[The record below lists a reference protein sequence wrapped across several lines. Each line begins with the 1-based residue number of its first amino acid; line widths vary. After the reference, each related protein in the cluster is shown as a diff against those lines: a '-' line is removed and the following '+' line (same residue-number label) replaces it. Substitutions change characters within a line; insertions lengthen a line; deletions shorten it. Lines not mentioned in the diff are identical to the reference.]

1 MKVYELDD
9 ANLKIFLESV
19 PETLI
24 RDSFKKSKILKS
36 KLKGFRAEKCD
47 INRLINISI
56 EVIKKN
62 QAYEYERILNRFFE
76 DHKKGYEESLE
87 KYINNG
93 YPQLYAKA
101 QAIIDKYN
109 EKMRPV
115 FYMLADFNEQEKK
128 MIEESIQMLSFLD
141 NRYKQDNKISLLD
154 DIKKQYGLIKK
165 EIDESDNRINKKI
178 NAFTDTVSTIQKD
191 YMHSCFDFDS
201 KLEVITKNQSVLK
214 DELHNIKN
222 NKKEK
227 EEYASLKQIEV
238 LEERL
243 LDLQKSLN
251 NLNNFNDNNESEW
264 NHLIYKTYNL
274 SNSKIG
280 VIDNSDDLDEVIY
293 DLFGLSGNF
302 KSLRAMVKELLFNQ
316 KPIITSRKNSRIL
329 SEKMSLIISAGQL
342 YELTITDNDFLKDLE
357 KFIIKIDKEAT
368 SVALIKGLLTKPS
381 FLEAIDLIKHIDSK
395 HKFIFE
401 IGYPSQLRYLPS
413 ELLEDFIFFDGYLN
427 ECNEADDAFIL
438 NLKMNSIDDSKFKKI
453 IKELDL
459 TLEQSLYSDNY
470 SGILGYGIIPF
481 LHYNEGIEFD
491 DILSKLTDSDI
502 RRKCQEIVENEQ

>member
-1 MKVYELDD
+1 M
-9 ANLKIFLESV
+9 
-19 PETLI
+19 
-24 RDSFKKSKILKS
+24 
-36 KLKGFRAEKCD
+36 
-47 INRLINISI
+47 
-56 EVIKKN
+56 
-62 QAYEYERILNRFFE
+62 
-76 DHKKGYEESLE
+76 
-87 KYINNG
+87 
-93 YPQLYAKA
+93 
-101 QAIIDKYN
+101 
-109 EKMRPV
+109 
-115 FYMLADFNEQEKK
+115 
-128 MIEESIQMLSFLD
+128 
-141 NRYKQDNKISLLD
+141 
-154 DIKKQYGLIKK
+154 
-165 EIDESDNRINKKI
+165 
-178 NAFTDTVSTIQKD
+178 
-191 YMHSCFDFDS
+191 
-201 KLEVITKNQSVLK
+201 
-214 DELHNIKN
+214 
-222 NKKEK
+222 
-227 EEYASLKQIEV
+227 
-238 LEERL
+238 
-243 LDLQKSLN
+243 QKSLN

>member
-19 PETLI
+19 PEILI

-36 KLKGFRAEKCD
+36 RLKGFRTEKCD
-47 INRLINISI
+47 IKRLINISI

-76 DHKKGYEESLE
+76 DHKKEYEESLE
-87 KYINNG
+87 KYINDG
-93 YPQLYAKA
+93 YPQIYAKA

-115 FYMLADFNEQEKK
+115 FYMLAEFDEQEIK
-128 MIEESIQMLSFLD
+128 MIEETIQMLSFLD
-141 NRYKQDNKISLLD
+141 NRYKQDNKISQIE

-165 EIDESDNRINKKI
+165 EIDESDKRINKKI
-178 NAFTDTVSTIQKD
+178 NTFTDTISTIQKD
-191 YMHSCFDFDS
+191 YMHSAFDFDS

-214 DELHNIKN
+214 DELYNIKN
-222 NKKEK
+222 NKKEN

-238 LEERL
+238 LEKRL

-251 NLNNFNDNNESEW
+251 NYCDNNESEW
-264 NHLIYKTYNL
+264 NHLIYKTYSL

-342 YELTITDNDFLKDLE
+342 YELTITDDDFLKDLE
-357 KFIIKIDKEAT
+357 KFILKIDKEAT
-368 SVALIKGLLTKPS
+368 SVTLVKGLLTKPS
-381 FLEAIDLIKHIDSK
+381 FLEAVDLIERIDSK

-438 NLKMNSIDDSKFKKI
+438 DIKMNSTDDSKFKKI

-491 DILSKLTDSDI
+491 DILSKLTDSDL